1 MGQEVAEDLVVGIGH
16 RGSCK
21 QIKSCCIFK
30 LCLLQFSIIN
40 GQCFGGRHLACAYN
54 ILRMRAIDSK
64 GELVVDQ
71 SFRSSCKQAGSCF
84 GEGMFRLLVSSMNQV
99 SNSFYGFRT
108 ADFELICCMCA

>member
-40 GQCFGGRHLACAYN
+40 G
-54 ILRMRAIDSK
+54 
-64 GELVVDQ
+64 ELLPPPPTIATVN
-71 SFRSSCKQAGSCF
+71 
-84 GEGMFRLLVSSMNQV
+84 LPPPPP
-99 SNSFYGFRT
+99 
-108 ADFELICCMCA
+108 